1 MLIPNKNYRH
11 IFFFT
16 IGVIA
21 TIAYRGIVVLN
32 HYNAAWVEIAW
43 YVGTIGFAWYF
54 WHRFQ
59 IENRRNQQIIKLKL
73 LEKTE
78 RGQILNQADKIALTG
93 ILKSL
98 NASLAKWNYI
108 IIFISSF
115 LAVAYAIYFD
125 LK

>member
-1 MLIPNKNYRH
+1 MRTPHKNYKH
-11 IFFFT
+11 VLFFI

-32 HYNAAWVEIAW
+32 HYDPILVETAW
-43 YVGTIGFAWYF
+43 YVGTLGFAWYF

-59 IENRRNQQIIKLKL
+59 IENRRNKLIAQLNL
-73 LEKTE
+73 LEKTQQ
-78 RGQILNQADKIALTG
+78 GQILNQEDKAALVG

-115 LAVAYAIYFD
+115 LALAYAIYFD